1 MVQIY
6 NWRQHH
12 RLLIPFRALYLCH
25 STDIDNMTKK
35 ALLVALLITSQA
47 LVAQTPETY
56 TNSRGDRHI
65 AGPFQLDLLRTDTTF
80 KKWFDESY
88 QKFSLKGESTKWKKS
103 LKNTEVDIY
112 LGTWCGDSK
121 NWVPQ
126 FVKMWTDL
134 GLKEEQLKFTAL
146 YDGIEKYKQ
155 GPNAEEK
162 GLRIH
167 RVPTFIFKEKGEEY
181 ARIVEY
187 PRNDLE
193 QDLAQIAVG
202 YASEPNYRAAT
213 YLLNLFENTSLEDI
227 WKDINNHFTE
237 VYHLVGKDSELN
249 TLGYVLDRSGRKA
262 EALIVFQMNSIIYRH
277 TPRAFAN
284 FGKALED
291 AGRNEEAIAAFK
303 RALEL
308 DPKNETAI
316 ERLAVLAPE
325 EGQ

>member
-1 MVQIY
+1 MKKV
-6 NWRQHH
+6 
-12 RLLIPFRALYLCH
+12 LLI
-25 STDIDNMTKK
+25 
-35 ALLVALLITSQA
+35 ALLVAAQA
-47 LVAQTPETY
+47 LAAQTPETY

-65 AGPFQLDLLRTDTTF
+65 AGPFDLDLLRTDTTF
-80 KKWFDESY
+80 KKWYDTNS

-103 LKNTEVDIY
+103 LKNTQVDIY

-121 NWVPQ
+121 RWVPQ

-134 GLKEEQLKFTAL
+134 GLSEDRLKFTAL

-155 GPNAEEK
+155 GPNQEEK
-162 GLRIH
+162 GLNIH

-181 ARIVEY
+181 ARIVEF

-213 YLLNLFENTSLEDI
+213 YLLNLFETTSIEDI
-227 WKDINNHFTE
+227 WKEANKHLSE

-249 TLGYVLDRSGRKA
+249 TLGYVLDRSDRK
-262 EALIVFQMNSIIYRH
+262 EQALLVFQMNSIIYRY

-291 AGRNEEAIAAFK
+291 ADRKEEAIVAFK

-308 DPKNETAI
+308 DPKNETAK

-325 EGQ
+325 EEGQ